1 MSNIDIRKFV
11 DINIKHHTTSSG
23 TSTRDTVVCLVDE
36 GAEVGPFDNIVSS
49 YEEAYDILT
58 DSRDVDVELQFCKL
72 YFLNGGRKIRLLSTV
87 MNEDAVV
94 ATLKSLPDEQILVAA
109 PRLSPATFCSAFD
122 TYDTEEDDNGNLVN
136 YGVKTKFAIVR
147 FQSLPI
153 ELIQKH
159 IIAKYSTK
167 GEVQACIAAYLS
179 RIDVSKVGTINDY
192 DFTAEQLLD
201 GSTDYSEE
209 ADNDTLTACMTE
221 NLNVD
226 MTLAGRI
233 RNIGG
238 NTLDGFDLVN
248 EYALVLL
255 QQTVSEK
262 VLSVLTSKLRGEIG
276 VAAIHTA
283 IAQELQRYVKC
294 GYLTTDKIYS
304 DEDMT
309 VEYNGKTY
317 TIIEQDTPLLLG
329 YQVKVLP
336 YSSLSEED
344 KRKHAAPP
352 IYIVLADSYS
362 IRYVK
367 ISGEVF

>member
-1 MSNIDIRKFV
+1 MANIDIRKFV

-23 TSTRDTVVCLVDE
+23 TSTRDTTVLFLNISTYPDFDE
-36 GAEVGPFDNIVSS
+36 GIFSS
-49 YEEAYDILT
+49 YEECLDI
-58 DSRDVDVELQFCKL
+58 VDGEDEENYCRV
-72 YFLNGGRKIRLLSTV
+72 YFANGGRKLYMRSV
-87 MNEDAVV
+87 ANDAASVL
-94 ATLKSLPDEQILVAA
+94 AALKELPDEYIVVSFMGYEST
-109 PRLSPATFCSAFD
+109 LSQALQQ
-122 TYDTEEDDNGNLVN
+122 YDAEQDASDKLVN
-136 YGVKTKFAIVR
+136 YGIKTKFGVFETTDTSTSA
-147 FQSLPI
+147 LPHH
-153 ELIQKH
+153 LT
-159 IIAKYSTK
+159 KYTSALGTS
-167 GEVQACIAAYLS
+167 ATIAAYLS
-179 RIDVSKVGTINDY
+179 RIDISKVDSIRDY
-192 DFTAEQLLD
+192 DFTVEDVYA
-201 GSTDYSEE
+201 EE
-209 ADNDTLTACMTE
+209 ADNDVLTACMQA

-226 MTLAGRI
+226 MMLAGRI

-238 NTLDGFDLVN
+238 NTLDGLDLVN

-317 TIIEQDTPLLLG
+317 TIIAQDTPLLLG